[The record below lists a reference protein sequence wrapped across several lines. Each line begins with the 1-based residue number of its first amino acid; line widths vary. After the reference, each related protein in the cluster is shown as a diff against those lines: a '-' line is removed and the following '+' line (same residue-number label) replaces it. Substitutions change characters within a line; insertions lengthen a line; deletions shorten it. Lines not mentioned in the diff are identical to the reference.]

1 MDKQL
6 NELSII
12 VKEKLID
19 LGQNELFWLVLTAII
34 LIILIGNEQMR
45 KVGLGKGIMGAIK
58 ELILYISAL
67 IVDIIDAVKSAISFK
82 DGIRTLLFGHF
93 SESAQFVMMNY
104 AITFLSATSFLMVT
118 GGLDNVIDTVSAIFM
133 AFGLQTAFLLFSSR
147 LVRYFFPRYARA
159 RRITRYYQ
167 TEKIPDRKI
176 SNTGKVDS
184 DNFASAYKTVYINS
198 GDKDGTNEQLKE
210 IAKIGKIV
218 IMSFAVIVTGLIL
231 SFFSAVYLC
240 EQRIARETAA
250 DREYGVVR
258 FLEKDQQHYKEK
270 LELYYENTKDFLN
283 DFLYEARD
291 ICKKAEEEDLS
302 SRATDIINEL
312 ANGKADF
319 EAEEFAENFKLFLD
333 DIHVY
338 DQNSDILFGETG
350 YDLNDLKIAVDNY
363 LIMRGYFASENE
375 DPLDNIQNFLDS
387 TADSSGENAEG
398 EAKQYAELIYHYLEK
413 MEIFSSIRDVNP
425 DKISGYPNFHESS
438 YRNYLG
444 ALNWLKIIDQEVS
457 DQERSFEEVWYLIA
471 DRMHFYDYPKT
482 VMSIVMG
489 VIMEGFILV
498 LCFLRG
504 HLRPAEKA
512 LKKRNVIAAA
522 FLNQYIDIA
531 SEQRDSHWNVVIC
544 ITAAVAIAGG
554 MVIRYIG
561 QPLMTYLLFMTVIL
575 FLMSALHYW
584 ISSARLKK
592 MVNNGNFKKEEE
604 EKKNRN
610 CLESLLKTDAETML
624 SRVEAM
630 PLFRKILLVEKADDY
645 YQRKIF
651 YEQEK
656 EKFKK
661 DYRYRIKPYIP
672 HNLEKLITVSAEMVN
687 GLVIDSS
694 LIPSKMKAEIGFLM
708 EAELVFPLLD
718 EIDQCTKF
726 YVLSH
731 EFYDLLLEVLMDRAF
746 NTDNMEATFEQE
758 VLLYEDNEDRY

>member
-45 KVGLGKGIMGAIK
+45 KAGLGKGIMGAIK

-67 IVDIIDAVKSAISFK
+67 IVDVIDAVKSAISFK

-104 AITFLSATSFLMVT
+104 AITFLSAASFLMVT

-147 LVRYFFPRYARA
+147 LVRYFFPRYAHA
-159 RRITRYYQ
+159 RKITRYYQ
-167 TEKIPDRKI
+167 TEKMPTVKSETDAGRKI
-176 SNTGKVDS
+176 YEDS
-184 DNFASAYKTVYINS
+184 A
-198 GDKDGTNEQLKE
+198 DKEGVHNQLKKL
-210 IAKIGKIV
+210 AKIGKIA

-270 LELYYENTKDFLN
+270 LELYYENTKDFLI
-283 DFLYEARD
+283 DFLYKARD
-291 ICKKAEEEDLS
+291 VCKKAEEEDLS

-338 DQNSDILFGETG
+338 DQNSDILFGETS

-363 LIMRGYFASENE
+363 LIMRGYLASENE

-387 TADSSGENAEG
+387 TADNSGENAEG
-398 EAKQYAELIYHYLEK
+398 ETKQYAELIYQYLEK

-444 ALNWLKIIDQEVS
+444 ALNWLKIIEQEVS

-471 DRMHFYDYPKT
+471 DRAHFYDYPKT

-512 LKKRNVIAAA
+512 LKKRNVISAT
-522 FLNQYIDIA
+522 FINLYIDIA

-544 ITAAVAIAGG
+544 LTAAVVIAGG

-561 QPLMTYLLFMTVIL
+561 RSLMDYLIFMTVIL

-584 ISSARLKK
+584 SSSAWLKK
-592 MVNNGNFKKEEE
+592 VVNNDDLKKEEE
-604 EKKNRN
+604 EKKNIN

-624 SRVEAM
+624 DRVEAM
-630 PLFRKILLVEKADDY
+630 SLFREILLVEKADNY

-651 YEQEK
+651 YEQEM

-672 HNLEKLITVSAEMVN
+672 HDLEKLITVSAEMVN
-687 GLVIDSS
+687 GLVIDSGA
-694 LIPSKMKAEIGFLM
+694 IPSKMKAEIGFLM
-708 EAELVFPLLD
+708 EAELIFPLLD
-718 EIDQCTKF
+718 EKDQCTKF